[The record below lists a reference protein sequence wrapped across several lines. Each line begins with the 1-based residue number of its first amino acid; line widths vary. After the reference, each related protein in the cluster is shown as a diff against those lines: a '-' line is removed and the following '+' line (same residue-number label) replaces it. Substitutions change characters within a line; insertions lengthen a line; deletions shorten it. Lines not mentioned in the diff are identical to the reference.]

1 MIDEPMAGRAPPP
14 SPELRAALANLRP
27 VPTRRPWRRF
37 AAITGASAGYAAL
50 VLVAGV
56 GLRDDLTEVPWLA
69 FSIYALGC
77 LLSSVALLG
86 LAFVPS
92 RGQVLPSGRRIFR
105 LALPL
110 LVILVVLHFLVALTW
125 PAAPLSVGSTFFS
138 AAAACGGLGLGV
150 VALPL
155 ALALWFLRGALPLDA
170 WRVLLAVAGAEGA
183 LGALVLHLHCS
194 QTDAIHLGM
203 VHGAILFAP
212 PLLMA
217 TIAAATHRRKAS
229 GRP

>member
-1 MIDEPMAGRAPPP
+1 MIDEPRVRRAPPP
-14 SPELRAALANLRP
+14 SPQLRAALANLRP

-37 AAITGASAGYAAL
+37 LAITGASGGYAAL

-56 GLRDDLTEVPWLA
+56 GLRDDLTDVPRLV
-69 FSIYALGC
+69 FPIYALGC

-110 LVILVVLHFLVALTW
+110 LVILIVLHLVVALTW
-125 PAAPLSVGSTFFS
+125 PGAPSSGGATFLSG
-138 AAAACGGLGLGV
+138 AAACGGLGLGV

-155 ALALWFLRGALPLDA
+155 ALALWSLRGALPLDA

-194 QTDAIHLGM
+194 RTDALHLGM
-203 VHGAILFAP
+203 VHGAILLAP
-212 PLLMA
+212 PLSMVASAVA
-217 TIAAATHRRKAS
+217 TRRRKAS